1 MQRLGRQAIVSC
13 ASYVRA
19 KVDKLFTAGMSMT
32 TTNMIPVL
40 IKANGSLW
48 SGVKGSDN
56 ASSHHKAP
64 GEATSAMSYW

>member
-32 TTNMIPVL
+32 TTNIIPVQ
-40 IKANGSLW
+40 GSAFTNQGKW
-48 SGVKGSDN
+48 QPMVRSQRIRQCVVS
-56 ASSHHKAP
+56 P
-64 GEATSAMSYW
+64 QSAG